1 MFAKSGKS
9 LAKFLLGAVAA
20 LGCSAA
26 VQAETLT
33 VEGTY
38 AASVDLPGDIDVIA
52 VDRIA
57 GRLGPDAQVAIM
69 QTLGSVAV
77 DGGRYFRVV
86 QGNSAFAGGT
96 VFLGNQPGVVTRGA
110 SNVDAVLTGTL
121 RADVFEQRSGWRTR
135 RQCVARDRDGDCI
148 RREEIRIPCFQLSVE
163 LQPRLALTSVDGRLL
178 YANNQPLIE
187 VVRYCRD
194 DFFIPSELEIAGLLI
209 DQLAQA
215 VRLDLA
221 PETRV
226 EGIRVMEM
234 RKGLEGADRKAFKDA
249 IRLTKN
255 DAYGACLAF
264 EDLEARN
271 PAHVSVLFNIGLC
284 REAEGDLVTAQG
296 YYAQALRADPGRDY
310 PELGLG
316 RIASRERAA
325 FQLAARQ
332 SRYAASSAQ

>member
-1 MFAKSGKS
+1 MFAKPRNS
-9 LAKFLLGAVAA
+9 LAKFLIGAMAA
-20 LGCSAA
+20 LGGSAA

-38 AASVDLPGDIDVIA
+38 AATVDLPGDIEVIA
-52 VDRIA
+52 VDRFA

-77 DGGRYFRVV
+77 DGGRFFRVV
-86 QGNSAFAGGT
+86 QGDSAFAGGS
-96 VFLGNQPGVVTRGA
+96 VFLGNQPGVVTQG
-110 SNVDAVLTGTL
+110 SSDVDAVLSGTL
-121 RADVFEQRSGWRTR
+121 RGDVFEQRSGWRTR
-135 RQCVARDRDGDCI
+135 RQCVARDREGDCI

-194 DFFIPSELEIAGLLI
+194 DFFIPSELEMAGLLI

-221 PETRV
+221 PQSRV

-284 REAEGDLVTAQG
+284 REAEGDLVTAQS
-296 YYAQALRADPGRDY
+296 YYAKALRADPGRDY
-310 PELGLG
+310 PSLGLG

-325 FQLAARQ
+325 FQLAARE
-332 SRYAASSAQ
+332 SRYLAGGAQ